1 MVLRRAK
8 KKGAHAGLEFRG
20 CSIFAKMKCG
30 GIREV
35 G

>member
-8 KKGAHAGLEFRG
+8 KKGAHAGRELWG
-20 CSIFAKMKCG
+20 CSIFAKMKYG
-30 GIREV
+30 GNREV